1 MRPADLLTLLRLA
14 LVPLFLA
21 VLFSPLAR
29 ADYLAAGVFLAAAL
43 TDGFDGYLARR
54 RGEATARGEFLD
66 PLVDKAL
73 VLSATAALV
82 ALGRWP
88 LWAGAILIGRE
99 LAVTWLRLAALTRG
113 RRIPVRLWGKLKTL
127 AQVTAV
133 LAGLVPVAPSLRDGL
148 LVLAVILTLGSG
160 IDYLRRGAR

>member
-1 MRPADLLTLLRLA
+1 LRPADLLTLSRLA

-21 VLFSPLAR
+21 LLFSPLAR

-43 TDGFDGYLARR
+43 TDGLDGYLARR

-73 VLSATAALV
+73 ILSATAALV

-88 LWAGAILIGRE
+88 VWAGTIIIGRE
-99 LAVTWLRLAALTRG
+99 LVVTGLRLVWLRQG
-113 RRIPVRLWGKLKTL
+113 RRLPVSLWGKLKTL
-127 AQVTAV
+127 TQVIAV
-133 LAGLVPVAPSLRDGL
+133 VAGLLPAAWYWREGL
-148 LVLAVILTLGSG
+148 LALAVILTLASG
-160 IDYLRRGAR
+160 ADYLRRGAR